1 MILTYREL
9 LLIVPGVLGES
20 FMLWAL
26 WNFLRAS
33 GRR

>member
-1 MILTYREL
+1 MTLTYREL
-9 LLIVPGVLGES
+9 LLIIPAVLGES
-20 FMLWAL
+20 FMVWAL